1 MRDRFGA
8 VGATLKAWEAR
19 ATGLLPPLVQRNMRV
34 EFVAAM
40 LFGPF
45 VAGLGFLPVV
55 LRRLGASPEW
65 IAFYLA
71 QNFIGFLLTSVSVLV
86 MPRRQG
92 LMRFGVTFWLF
103 SRGSFV
109 VIAFINDAQALGWL
123 TLFFWIAE
131 SFPVPVY
138 TRLMQVIYPARSR
151 GRVIALIRV
160 GMSATGLLVTPVAG
174 WLLDTAGHQVLFPLV
189 GVSAVLS
196 ALVFTQL
203 RFAEADVPESPP
215 ADPGGLGRIL
225 LHDRRFGLY
234 LAGLAVFG
242 VGLLSGVALYPL
254 VQVDRLGL
262 SYGEIGWLG
271 LVQSAFF
278 LTGYLLWGRL
288 IDRRGGVWVMRRVFL
303 IAAVIPVSYMLATA
317 GWMLLP
323 AFAALGLVNAGLDV
337 GGLNTVMQL
346 TTPERLGQYSALQTT
361 VLGVR
366 GLAAPFIGVWL
377 AQALALPFEVVFG
390 LGLALILAG
399 AALLLRVRAEA

>member
-1 MRDRFGA
+1 MKDPLGA
-8 VGATLKAWEAR
+8 VGATLEAWEAR
-19 ATGLLPPLVQRNMRV
+19 ATGLLPPPVQRNMRV

-45 VAGLGFLPVV
+45 VAGLSFLPVV

-86 MPRRQG
+86 MPRRRG

-174 WLLDTAGHQVLFPLV
+174 WLLDAAGHQVLFPLV

-203 RFAEADVPESPP
+203 RFTDADVPESAP
-215 ADPGGLGRIL
+215 AGLGGLGRIL
-225 LHDRRFGLY
+225 LEDRRFALY

-242 VGLLSGVALYPL
+242 VGLLSGVALHPL

-278 LTGYLLWGRL
+278 LAGYLLWGRL
-288 IDRRGGVWVMRRVFL
+288 IDRRGGVWVLRLVFL

-377 AQALALPFEVVFG
+377 AQALALPFEAVFG
-390 LGLALILAG
+390 LGLVLILAG
-399 AALLLRVRAEA
+399 AALLLGVRAEA